1 MNTKTALIA
10 AAAFILPLFVCSAS
24 ADTYYI
30 DSREGSDSNSGLSES
45 SPLAGFEKVN
55 SKSFTSG
62 DKILIKRGSEVN
74 GSLKIS
80 ANASADNPL
89 VIASYGKGSEPVI
102 DASGYLA
109 GVHIKNSSGVVL
121 KDIEITGDGG
131 KAKEEFSQKQRYAVF
146 VEADKGG
153 EHNFFRLKNLDIHD
167 IFAAKQTPSDGKNK
181 TSNRA
186 VGIYL
191 ASNGKAYLSDAVVE
205 GCRIL
210 KTGFTGIRIR
220 SGSSNE
226 EFNNTGIRILNN
238 RLQYIG
244 GPGIQPS
251 RAKDMLVRGNK
262 VYRSGSTA
270 DPRMHSRGSGIWTWG
285 CTDVLIEKNKF
296 THAGGKADSCGMH
309 IDFNCRNVVIQ
320 YNFSAANAGGFIEI
334 LGNNYNCAYRYNI
347 SVNDGFREKGKNGAH
362 QEGKILWTS
371 GYVGRNREK
380 HGPYNS
386 YIYNNTIYTKPGS
399 RSCFSISP
407 TTQGLLIANNIFCL
421 NGETVNV
428 LGDQDDQKA
437 RSENPFEP
445 VIFKNNL
452 YCSPDTLPKDL
463 GIKDSSPIYGSPDFQ
478 KPRGWLPQN
487 YIPENKEL
495 IKDKGIEIPK
505 LAGDKIDLDI
515 GLEPPHDFAGN
526 EIKGRPDI
534 GAFEID

>member
-1 MNTKTALIA
+1 MKVKTFFTAAVLLTFALSQA
-10 AAAFILPLFVCSAS
+10 RAE
-24 ADTYYI
+24 TYYI
-30 DSREGSDSNSGLSES
+30 DSQEGSDSNSGLSES
-45 SPLAGFEKVN
+45 SPLEGFEKVN
-55 SKSFTSG
+55 SKSFASG
-62 DKILIKRGSEVN
+62 DKILIKRGSKIN

-80 ANASADNPL
+80 ANASAENPL
-89 VIASYGKGSEPVI
+89 VIAPYGKGQEPVI
-102 DASGYLA
+102 DAAGYLA

-121 KDIEITGDGG
+121 KGIEITGDAG
-131 KAKEEFSQKQRYAVF
+131 KPKEKFNQTQRYAVL

-153 EHNFFRLKNLDIHD
+153 VHKSIRLEELDIHD
-167 IFAAKQTPSDGKNK
+167 IFAAKQRPSDGKNK

-186 VGIYL
+186 VGIL
-191 ASNGKAYLSDAVVE
+191 FSSGGNTNSFLSDLTVIN
-205 GCRIL
+205 CRIR
-210 KTGFTGIRIR
+210 KTGFTGI
-220 SGSSNE
+220 SFSCNNKE
-226 EFNNTGIRILNN
+226 EKYYNTGIRVLKN

-251 RAKDMLVRGNK
+251 RAKDMLVQGNK

-270 DPRMHSRGSGIWTWG
+270 DKRMHSRGSGIWTWS
-285 CTDVLIEKNKF
+285 CSDVLIEKNKF
-296 THAGGKADSCGMH
+296 TQAGGKADSCGMH

-320 YNFSAANAGGFIEI
+320 YNYSAYNAGGFIEI
-334 LGNNYNCAYRYNI
+334 LGNNHNCAYRYNV
-347 SVNDGFREKGKNGAH
+347 SVNDGFREKGKKGAH

-421 NGETVNV
+421 NGKTVNV
-428 LGDQDDQKA
+428 LGDQDNQKA

-445 VIFKNNL
+445 VVFKNNI
-452 YCSPDTLPKDL
+452 YCSPDILPEDL
-463 GIKDSSPIYGSPDFQ
+463 GIKDSNPIYGSPDFQ
-478 KPRGWLPQN
+478 QPGGWQVQN
-487 YIPENKEL
+487 YIPQNKGL

-505 LAGDKIDLDI
+505 LPSDETGLEI
-515 GLEPPHDFAGN
+515 GLEPPHDFAGK